1 MKSTIAVF
9 LGILLAVPASWAQCT
24 KDTDCKGNRICVNG
38 ECVEPLTSTMPESS
52 APQQPA
58 SSQNMS
64 AGWALP
70 AAVAGFA
77 SIAPIMGLAIG
88 AAANSEEP
96 AISIPLGAAATGLL
110 GAAVPIVAVGG
121 KSAHTGGSGPSRLAF
136 RIPGWIAYGL
146 ALADATTMI
155 ILGASDVTVPPAPIV
170 ITGVLGSS
178 ACALMSV
185 DALVAR
191 KYALESRA
199 DSGDDRIRIA
209 IVPSSK
215 GCALIRDSA

>member
-1 MKSTIAVF
+1 
-9 LGILLAVPASWAQCT
+9 
-24 KDTDCKGNRICVNG
+24 
-38 ECVEPLTSTMPESS
+38 
-52 APQQPA
+52 
-58 SSQNMS
+58 MS
-64 AGWALP
+64 AGWTLP

-88 AAANSEEP
+88 AAANTEEP

-121 KSAHTGGSGPSRLAF
+121 KSARTGSSGPSRLAF
-136 RIPGWIAYGL
+136 RIPAWIAYGL

-155 ILGASDVTVPPAPIV
+155 ILGVSDVTVPPAPIV

-191 KYALESRA
+191 KYALESLS
-199 DSGDDRIRIA
+199 DSGDDRFRIA
-209 IVPSSK
+209 IIPYPK
-215 GCALIRDSA
+215 GCALVANLAF